1 MDWTA
6 LAGLP
11 VTLLS
16 IAAGIALLL
25 GVFQL
30 LAMRQRLREARPLR
44 AGGHGLGLLLA
55 IGLTTVFACA
65 ALTLRGYR
73 LLDEDAPVVDIRA
86 RILSPQRWALTL
98 QWPDG
103 SSRQLALWG
112 DAFRVEAVVLKWRL
126 PALLA
131 GLPPL
136 YRLDRLSG
144 RYDDTQQEM
153 QAPRTVI
160 GFVPAGDFD
169 LLDLH
174 RQYPRMLPWVDSVF
188 GSGAYLPLIDQGHYT
203 ISLMRSGA
211 LVAGP
216 DEATLQRIGQPL
228 GD

>member
-25 GVFQL
+25 GLFQL
-30 LAMRQRLREARPLR
+30 LALRQRLREARPMR

-73 LLDEDAPVVDIRA
+73 LLDEDAPVVDVRA

-112 DAFRVEAVVLKWRL
+112 DAFRIEAVVLKWRL

-144 RYDDTQQEM
+144 RYDDTQQEL
-153 QAPRTVI
+153 QAPRTAI
-160 GFVPAGDFD
+160 GFAQAGDFD
-169 LLDLH
+169 LLDVH
-174 RQYPRMLPWVDSVF
+174 RQYPRLLPWVDSVF
-188 GSGAYLPLIDQGHYT
+188 GSGAYLPLVDQGHYT

-211 LVAGP
+211 LVARP
-216 DEATLQRIGQPL
+216 DEATMQRIGQPL
-228 GD
+228 GN